1 MCQVKLGNITVGF
14 FTTREFPAAQLA
26 MDRMGALLLG
36 CVMALMAW
44 RTSVGGL
51 NSFSTHSETQ
61 ILGFPEWVVYAIMVP
76 PLALTVLIAL
86 HQGLFGFAAQTTQ
99 DNPELAV

>member
-36 CVMALMAW
+36 CVMSLMAW
-44 RTSVGGL
+44 RTTIGGM
-51 NSFSTHSETQ
+51 NSFHTHSSTQ
-61 ILGFPEWVVYAIMVP
+61 ILGLRELTVYAAMLPSLI
-76 PLALTVLIAL
+76 LTVLITL
-86 HQGLFGFAAQTTQ
+86 HQGFLGLKT
-99 DNPELAV
+99 DD